1 MSRITDPFDPA
12 ASAVTGARASYPV
25 VVLGGG
31 VAGLSAALTLVRAGV
46 SACVLERT
54 DYSPWRPGETLSPV
68 AYAELQQLLAPEP
81 LETEGFLASHGLEA
95 TWGSGHPHRHSFLTN
110 PYGSGW
116 HVERRHLDALLA
128 RQVQSLQVPLWRSTC
143 VTHLEREG
151 HGWRLRAR
159 TPQGPVELRC
169 EALVDATGRS
179 AQVARQL
186 GVRRHSWDAL
196 CSVSVITD
204 RPPGFQEQRLVVE
217 ATPLGWWYAA
227 PLPQGRL
234 ILSLLS
240 DVDVL
245 QRQGALQPAG
255 WSALFSTTRHLSER
269 VGRLAGVTRLQVRRC
284 ETSRLEH
291 AAGAGWVAVGD
302 ASAMWDPLSSSGIL
316 KGLRTGRAAARA
328 LCAALGGNSG
338 ALEDYAR
345 QEAEEFIRYL
355 SARRAHYTLEQRWAA
370 EDFWRRRLD
379 APAGLE
385 LVAADAA
392 YT

>member
-1 MSRITDPFDPA
+1 MSTTSLSSPFEARDPRA
-12 ASAVTGARASYPV
+12 APDV
-25 VVLGGG
+25 VVVGGG

-46 SACVLERT
+46 SVCVLERT

-68 AYAELQQLLAPEP
+68 AFAELRQLLAPEP
-81 LETEGFLASHGLEA
+81 LETAGFLESHGLEA
-95 TWGSGHPHRHSFLTN
+95 TWGSERPHHHSFLMN

-128 RQVQSLQVPLWRSTC
+128 RQAQSLQVPLWQSTC

-151 HGWRLRAR
+151 HGWRVRVR
-159 TPQGPVELRC
+159 TPRGPVELRC
-169 EALVDATGRS
+169 AALVDATGRS
-179 AQVARQL
+179 AQVARQC
-186 GVRRHSWDAL
+186 GVRRREWDAL
-196 CSVSVITD
+196 CSVSAVID
-204 RPPGFQEQRLVVE
+204 RPPGFQEQHLVVE
-217 ATPLGWWYAA
+217 ATSQGWWYAA
-227 PLPQGRL
+227 PLPGGRL

-245 QRQGALQPAG
+245 QRHGALQPAG
-255 WSALFSTTRHLSER
+255 WSALFSTTRHLRER
-269 VGRLAGVTRLQVRRC
+269 VGGLAAVSRLQVRRC

-302 ASAMWDPLSSSGIL
+302 AAAMWDPLSSSGIL
-316 KGLRTGRAAARA
+316 KGLRTGRGAAEA

-345 QEAEEFIRYL
+345 QQVEEFSRYL
-355 SARRAHYTLEQRWAA
+355 SARHAHYTLEQRWAG

-379 APAGLE
+379 APA
-385 LVAADAA
+385 A
-392 YT
+392 

>member
-1 MSRITDPFDPA
+1 MSTTPTSSLADPMDTA
-12 ASAVTGARASYPV
+12 LEARGARTSYDV
-25 VVLGGG
+25 VVVGGG

-46 SACVLERT
+46 SVCVLERT

-68 AYAELQQLLAPEP
+68 AFAELRQLLAPEA
-81 LETEGFLASHGLEA
+81 LETAGFLESHGLEA
-95 TWGSGHPHRHSFLTN
+95 TWGSERPHHHSFLTN

-128 RQVQSLQVPLWRSTC
+128 RHAQSLQVPLWRSTC

-151 HGWRLRAR
+151 HGWRGRVR
-159 TPQGPVELRC
+159 TPRGPVELRC
-169 EALVDATGRS
+169 AALVDATGRS

-186 GVRRHSWDAL
+186 GVRRRDWDAL
-196 CSVSVITD
+196 CSVSGVID
-204 RPPGFQEQRLVVE
+204 RPPGFQEQHLVVE
-217 ATPLGWWYAA
+217 ATPQGWWYAA
-227 PLPQGRL
+227 PLPGGRL

-245 QRQGALQPAG
+245 QRHGALQPTG
-255 WSALFSTTRHLSER
+255 WSALFSTTRHLRER
-269 VGRLAGVTRLQVRRC
+269 VGGLAAVSRLQVRRC

-302 ASAMWDPLSSSGIL
+302 AAAMWDPLSSSGIL

-338 ALEDYAR
+338 ALGDYAR
-345 QEAEEFIRYL
+345 QQAEEFSRYL
-355 SARRAHYTLEQRWAA
+355 SARQAHYTLEQRWAG
-370 EDFWRRRLD
+370 EEFWRRRLD
-379 APAGLE
+379 APVE
-385 LVAADAA
+385 
-392 YT
+392 